1 MKYFK
6 KLEGK
11 RIYLSPMNKDD
22 IEIFTKWLND
32 SKVTDNINATTKLTT
47 LETENNWFDNLKNSK
62 DYVFSIVTQ
71 KDDKLI
77 GNCSINKIDNI
88 SGTTELG
95 IMIGEEENRSKGYGF
110 EVLRLLLDYCFN
122 QLNMH
127 NVCLRVL
134 SFNERAIKCYKKVG
148 FNEYGRRHEAHYCN
162 GKYCDIISL
171 EILKSDYKKL
181 ISEK

>member
-71 KDDKLI
+71 KEDKLI

-110 EVLRLLLDYCFN
+110 ETLRLLLDYCFN

-134 SFNERAIKCYKKVG
+134 SINERAIKCYKKVG
-148 FNEYGRRHEAHYCN
+148 FKEVGRNREVRFHN
-162 GKYCDIISL
+162 GKWYDGVIMDIL
-171 EILKSDYKKL
+171 DREFNK
-181 ISEK
+181 